1 MLPDRLTLEPIARF
15 QGTLELPGSKSLS
28 NRILLL
34 SALAD
39 GETEATRVL
48 DSEDTEVMLSALRT
62 LGVGVRGSPGPRG
75 SVWIAG
81 RGGALDAP
89 SRPVALSLG
98 NAGTAMRPLTAVLAA
113 GHGDFTLS
121 GAPRMHE
128 RPIGDLLHGLRQL
141 GARVTCL
148 EREGYPPLRL
158 EAAGL
163 AGGTARISGATSSQ
177 FLSALLM
184 AAPLAGGP
192 VTLEITDRL
201 VSEPYVDMTLAL
213 MARFGA
219 VVERPAPLRFEI
231 AAPRGYRSPGR
242 VLVEGDASSASYFL
256 AGAAITGGKVR
267 VEGCGS
273 DSLQGDARFAEVLAR
288 MGAHAR
294 FEPAAIEVEG
304 GGRLAG
310 IDADLTAMPDAA
322 MTLAVASLFA
332 QGPTTVRGIGNW
344 RVKETDR
351 MAAVAAELGKLGAR
365 TEIGADSLTVHPPA
379 RIRAASIATYDDH
392 RMAMAF
398 SLAACGG
405 ERVVIENPACV
416 AKTFPEYFEELAHLT
431 VPAS

>member
-34 SALAD
+34 SALAE
-39 GETEATRVL
+39 GETQVTRVL
-48 DSEDTEVMLSALRT
+48 DSEDTEVMLSALRA
-62 LGVGVRGSPGPRG
+62 LGVGVRGHAGAREA
-75 SVWIAG
+75 VWITG
-81 RGGALDAP
+81 KGGPLDAP
-89 SRPVALSLG
+89 SGSLHLSLG

-113 GHGDFTLS
+113 GRGAFTLS
-121 GAPRMHE
+121 GVARMHE
-128 RPIGDLLHGLRQL
+128 RPIGDLLDGLAQL
-141 GARVTCL
+141 GARATSI
-148 EREGYPPLRL
+148 ERDGYPPLRI
-158 EAAGL
+158 EADGL
-163 AGGTARISGATSSQ
+163 RGGTARISGATSSQ

-184 AAPLAGGP
+184 AA
-192 VTLEITDRL
+192 L
-201 VSEPYVDMTLAL
+201 VSEPYVAMTLAL
-213 MARFGA
+213 MARYG
-219 VVERPAPLRFEI
+219 VRVERPAPLRFEI
-231 AAPRGYRSPGR
+231 AAPQGYRSPGR

-273 DSLQGDARFAEVLAR
+273 DSLQGDARFAEVLSR

-294 FEPAAIEVEG
+294 FEPAAIEGEG
-304 GGRLAG
+304 EGPLAG
-310 IDADLTAMPDAA
+310 IDADLTGMPDAA
-322 MTLAVASLFA
+322 MTLAVVALFA
-332 QGPTTVRGIGNW
+332 QGPTTLRGIGNW

-365 TEIGADSLTVHPPA
+365 TEVGADPLTVHPPA
-379 RIRAASIATYDDH
+379 RIRRASIATYNDH

-405 ERVVIENPACV
+405 EPVVIENPACV